1 MAPTCRTDWFAE
13 PLTKM
18 NVYYILLLLVRQM
31 QDSYFLFGVSITKSN
46 FQLWNVYDNK
56 DV

>member
-1 MAPTCRTDWFAE
+1 MVPVCQTDWFAE

-18 NVYYILLLLVRQM
+18 DVYYILLLLVLQM
-31 QDSYFLFGVSITKSN
+31 QYSYFLFGIMKSN
-46 FQLWNVYDNK
+46 FHLRNAYDNK

>member
-1 MAPTCRTDWFAE
+1 MAPTCQTDWFAE

-18 NVYYILLLLVRQM
+18 NGYYILLLLVLQM
-31 QDSYFLFGVSITKSN
+31 QYSYFLLGVSITKSN
-46 FQLWNVYDNK
+46 FQLWSVYDNK